1 MQVALDLFDANIRRS
16 QGLTDIFRAMDSQ
29 TTGALDL
36 TDILRAALV
45 MSVSALDHFI
55 HEIVRLGMLEA
66 YRAERVRT
74 AAFLRF
80 QVSLES
86 IIEAT
91 SGLVPETR
99 LESQIR
105 ERHGYQTF
113 QTPDQIADAIRLIS
127 NATLWNNVSVN
138 LDVERRELT
147 ETLTLIVQR
156 RNKIAHEADLMP
168 DYAGQTAFSDLRS
181 PIEPGM
187 VDDVIN
193 FIKQVGEAIFDLVNR
208 EIPSHR
214 ASGVLAR

>member
-74 AAFLRF
+74 SAFLRF

>member
-1 MQVALDLFDANIRRS
+1 MQIALDVFDANIRRAR
-16 QGLTDIFRAMDSQ
+16 GLADIFRAMDAQ

-36 TDILRAALV
+36 SDILRAALV

-66 YRAERVRT
+66 YRGERLRT
-74 AAFLRF
+74 MAFLRF

-86 IIEAT
+86 VIEAT

-99 LESQIR
+99 LENQIR
-105 ERHGYQTF
+105 ERHGHQTF

-127 NATLWNNVSVN
+127 EMPLWNDVSVY
-138 LDVERRELT
+138 LAADGRELT
-147 ETLTLIVQR
+147 DRLSLIVQR

-187 VDDVIN
+187 VDDAIN
-193 FIKQVGEAIFDLVNR
+193 FIQQVARAIFDVSSLRQPTLPAN
-208 EIPSHR
+208 
-214 ASGVLAR
+214 